1 MSEYQYYEFA
11 AIDRPLTTA
20 HRQRLRAIS
29 SRAQITATSSV
40 NTYNFGDLKADP
52 LKLLERYFDLFIYV
66 ANWGTRWFAMRV
78 PKRLVDV
85 PAIKNFDLDDDALLV
100 RPAGEH
106 VIISITRNEL
116 EDDPWDDGSG
126 HLASLAPLRS
136 DLLAGD
142 LQLFSLI
149 WLMQLESDCVP
160 DEAVEPPPG
169 LTHMSGAMAALAE
182 FLAIDSDL
190 IAAAS
195 ANAAP
200 TAAGDP
206 SQKEIEACIR
216 ALPEAEKTSL
226 LLRLYSGE
234 DPHLGTELR
243 RRLRRGLPSAT
254 APAASRT
261 AGELRAAAR
270 ALAHERARAAEE
282 RASRERLRRQQEE
295 ARARKE
301 RLAALAKR
309 GEAAWADVE
318 NLIELRSRPAY
329 EQAAALLA
337 DLAELA
343 ENAGEHISVDISG
356 CRPDEV
362 LRKVKDALT
371 LRLST
376 GQKSLSKQPLVS
388 MH

>member
-1 MSEYQYYEFA
+1 
-11 AIDRPLTTA
+11 
-20 HRQRLRAIS
+20 
-29 SRAQITATSSV
+29 
-40 NTYNFGDLKADP
+40 
-52 LKLLERYFDLFIYV
+52 
-66 ANWGTRWFAMRV
+66 
-78 PKRLVDV
+78 
-85 PAIKNFDLDDDALLV
+85 
-100 RPAGEH
+100 
-106 VIISITRNEL
+106 
-116 EDDPWDDGSG
+116 
-126 HLASLAPLRS
+126 
-136 DLLAGD
+136 
-142 LQLFSLI
+142 
-149 WLMQLESDCVP
+149 
-160 DEAVEPPPG
+160 
-169 LTHMSGAMAALAE
+169 
-182 FLAIDSDL
+182 
-190 IAAAS
+190 
-195 ANAAP
+195 
-200 TAAGDP
+200 
-206 SQKEIEACIR
+206 
-216 ALPEAEKTSL
+216 
-226 LLRLYSGE
+226 
-234 DPHLGTELR
+234 
-243 RRLRRGLPSAT
+243 
-254 APAASRT
+254 
-261 AGELRAAAR
+261 LRAAAR

-295 ARARKE
+295 ARARKK